1 MEVQIGNAL
10 DGTVH
15 VAVVQHS
22 PVNLEVIVSKVRVP
36 IPSGTVLGHWDVE
49 PGHALSMSNVDVE
62 TAMSLSLQGYDGGMS
77 VTQIDGKKDGEPFRQ
92 LILRPMN
99 APDEDKSELN

>member
-1 MEVQIGNAL
+1 MEVQIANKL
-10 DGTVH
+10 DGPVH

-49 PGHALSMSNVDVE
+49 PGHALSMTNVDVE
-62 TAMSLSLQGYDGGMS
+62 TSMSLSLRGYEGGMGI
-77 VTQIDGKKDGEPFRQ
+77 TQIDGEKDGEPFRQ
-92 LILRPMN
+92 IVLHPPEK
-99 APDEDKSELN
+99 PDEDEGDLN